1 VIPALA
7 RPWASICLSGLL
19 CALAAPLA
27 HADAAAPVAA
37 SAPASDW
44 SVTVGAGVQVEPR
57 YPGASSQSAMP
68 IPAFDIEYK
77 NRWFAKQD
85 MPFGVYAINDAHW
98 SVGLALQYDMDNERH
113 PGDAPRVA
121 ALPDLPMTPRAKAFA
136 DYTWSA
142 LTVSTSVAQD
152 IGGHGEGLIADANAI
167 VTLPLPGGKFYF
179 NIGPGLSWGDRQY
192 QTAFFGVTPAQ
203 SAASGLP
210 AYTAHA
216 GIASDYLSTEL
227 DWLITQHWIA
237 SVNVKLA
244 RLQGSAAHSPVVSS
258 RGQTTT
264 TATLSYTF

>member
-1 VIPALA
+1 VIPSSVQRRVLA
-7 RPWASICLSGLL
+7 CLFSLL
-19 CALAAPLA
+19 CALTAPLA
-27 HADAAAPVAA
+27 HADAAAPVPA
-37 SAPASDW
+37 SAAASDW
-44 SVTVGAGVQVEPR
+44 SVTVGAGVQVEAR
-57 YPGASSQSAMP
+57 YPGASSQSTMP

-77 NRWFAKQD
+77 NRWFAKED
-85 MPFGVYAINDAHW
+85 MPLGVYAVNDAHW
-98 SVGLALQYDMDNERH
+98 SVGLALQYDMTERH
-113 PGDAPRVA
+113 PSDAPRVA

-179 NIGPGLSWGDRQY
+179 NIGPGASWGDRQY

-203 SAASGLP
+203 SAASGLA
-210 AYTAHA
+210 AYTEHA
-216 GIASDYLSTEL
+216 GIATDYLSTEL
-227 DWLITQHWIA
+227 DWLITTHWIA

-244 RLQGSAAHSPVVSS
+244 RLQGSSAHSPVVTS
-258 RGQTTT
+258 RSQTTS